1 MTQTKSKIY
10 NQNGIF
16 YYNGLP
22 CEKTNV
28 FIKGKMIDYE
38 GDRISNFKVYDTGYI
53 LANTIMGDFFLKIL
67 TPLPMTDK
75 EQITE
80 TSEEYL
86 KNEYAAWS
94 LDDKSYNIALKALS
108 LKEAETVEKVLKF
121 IDLNQMEIP
130 ELIPQD
136 SYESGKSYGLHLIKE
151 FINNNLK

>member
-75 EQITE
+75 AKPKSIKKEQSAINILRE
-80 TSEEYL
+80 IYCNVQADAISLPESMVKDIL
-86 KNEYAAWS
+86 KVIKT
-94 LDDKSYNIALKALS
+94 KS
-108 LKEAETVEKVLKF
+108 
-121 IDLNQMEIP
+121 
-130 ELIPQD
+130 
-136 SYESGKSYGLHLIKE
+136 
-151 FINNNLK
+151 